1 MFDSFVG
8 SRWFAMAC
16 AACLSLFMVTGVFAA
31 DAPKTLKELV
41 EAAKKETT
49 IRAMWSA
56 SSLNGGKGFAQ
67 VVAAMNKMYGTNL
80 KPKFTPGPSMTRMI
94 GNLTREMKAGQPAST
109 DVLWGNSGGVLQ
121 ASKIGLTSSFPWMAY
136 LGRPMLKAEPGFD
149 PVGPNG
155 VALASASTLVGI
167 TYNSDVVK
175 GDDIP
180 KSMLDVLHP
189 KWKGRIGSTPYA
201 AGLREFAMDDLL
213 GVEVMTDYTKKL
225 SKHIGGLFRCGS
237 MDKLTSGEFAMLVF
251 SCGDQYVNQAKR
263 TGIPLGYALV
273 KEAVVSHTR
282 YGSVPVHSQAPNAAA
297 LFVAYL
303 HTPEGQKWMWDA
315 NGMDFH
321 LYPESHQRKAL
332 QVPKDQGAK
341 VVINSPQWLGSQTS
355 YRETR
360 KGLEKIL
367 AEGQTK

>member
-332 QVPKDQGAK
+332 QVPKDQGRQGGDQLTAVAGK
-341 VVINSPQWLGSQTS
+341 PDLLPRDPQGTGEDPGG
-355 YRETR
+355 RPD
-360 KGLEKIL
+360 
-367 AEGQTK
+367 

>member
-149 PVGPNG
+149 PVGPKG

-189 KWKGRIGSTPYA
+189 KWKGKIGSTPYA

>member
-1 MFDSFVG
+1 
-8 SRWFAMAC
+8 
-16 AACLSLFMVTGVFAA
+16 
-31 DAPKTLKELV
+31 
-41 EAAKKETT
+41 
-49 IRAMWSA
+49 
-56 SSLNGGKGFAQ
+56 
-67 VVAAMNKMYGTNL
+67 
-80 KPKFTPGPSMTRMI
+80 
-94 GNLTREMKAGQPAST
+94 MKAGQPAST

-121 ASKIGLTSSFPWMAY
+121 ASKVGLTSSFPWMAY

-167 TYNSDVVK
+167 TYNSDMVK

-189 KWKGRIGSTPYA
+189 KWKGKIASTPYA

-282 YGSVPVHSQAPNAAA
+282 YGSVPVHSQAPAAAA

-315 NGMDFH
+315 ERPRLPPLSG
-321 LYPESHQRKAL
+321 
-332 QVPKDQGAK
+332 VPPAQGAGC
-341 VVINSPQWLGSQTS
+341 PQGPGRQGGNQLAAVAGKPDQLQ
-355 YRETR
+355 RDP
-360 KGLEKIL
+360 KGTGEDP
-367 AEGQTK
+367 GGRPD

>member
-49 IRAMWSA
+49 IRAMWSS

-121 ASKIGLTSSFPWMAY
+121 ASKVGLTSSFPWMAY

-167 TYNSDVVK
+167 TYNSDMVK

-189 KWKGRIGSTPYA
+189 KWKGKIASTPYA